1 MARGSRTGAAS
12 RGFGQSLASSILVA
26 YALEIIGVWNR
37 NGHFIYFMNIVEIGT
52 FQQLQRHS

>member
-12 RGFGQSLASSILVA
+12 RGFGQSLDSSILVA

-37 NGHFIYFMNIVEIGT
+37 NGHFMDIVEIGT